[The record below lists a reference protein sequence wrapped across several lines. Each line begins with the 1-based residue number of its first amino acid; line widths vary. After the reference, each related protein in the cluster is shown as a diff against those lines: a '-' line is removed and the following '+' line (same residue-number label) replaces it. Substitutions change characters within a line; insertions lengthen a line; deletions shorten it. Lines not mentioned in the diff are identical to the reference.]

1 MQRNPKV
8 SRTGAKPHATPR
20 ALPVTEPKEGT
31 CGARTKG
38 RVGFCSKPAGWRTDH
53 EGQGKCYL
61 HGGATPIKHG
71 RYSTIKRPEIRAL
84 IEQYEAD
91 DNPLNI
97 FPELAAARAFLHDFI
112 ERYDEWR
119 EAIIGWHVSWG
130 AAKKPLPE
138 DKLAAFTAVVDEWE
152 NDLYTNTPEDE
163 VTERQKTDLEQARSF
178 LSLLTGD
185 LNESRPRQVLD
196 ISDAVRHADTITK
209 IVERIEKIRSSG
221 FTYEQI
227 KRFLFEVDRVLAAR
241 ITDIP
246 LLEQMRDEI
255 LAIRV

>member
-1 MQRNPKV
+1 MRRSASSAPHESNGKC
-8 SRTGAKPHATPR
+8 GAKTRGGSA
-20 ALPVTEPKEGT
+20 
-31 CGARTKG
+31 
-38 RVGFCSKPAGWRTDH
+38 CSFIAGYKTDH
-53 EGQGKCYL
+53 PGQGRCHL

-71 RYSTIKRPEIRAL
+71 RYSTIKRPEIRQL
-84 IEQYEAD
+84 IEEFEAD

-97 FPELAAARAFLHDFI
+97 FPELAIARAMLKDYI

-119 EAIIGWHVSWG
+119 EAIIGWHLSWG

-138 DKLAAFTAVVDEWE
+138 DKLMAFEAVVEEWE
-152 NDLYTNTPEDE
+152 HESYTQAEDGE
-163 VTERQKTDLEQARSF
+163 LTEKQKTDLEQARAF
-178 LSLLTGD
+178 IALLRGD
-185 LNESRPRQVLD
+185 LNEQRPRQVLD

-241 ITDIP
+241 ITDVA

>member
-1 MQRNPKV
+1 MSAGNGTKPRRAQRNPKEV
-8 SRTGAKPHATPR
+8 RRKAAPQGGTACGASAR
-20 ALPVTEPKEGT
+20 SSGGT
-31 CGARTKG
+31 CRN
-38 RVGFCSKPAGWRTDH
+38 PAGFKTDH
-53 EGQGKCYL
+53 PGQGRCHL

-119 EAIIGWHVSWG
+119 EAIIGWHVSWSS
-130 AAKKPLPE
+130 AKKPLPE
-138 DKLAAFTAVVDEWE
+138 DKLAAFTNVVDEWE
-152 NDLYTNTPEDE
+152 NELYTTSENGEL
-163 VTERQKTDLEQARSF
+163 TERQKTDLEQARSF
-178 LSLLTGD
+178 LSLLKGD

-196 ISDAVRHADTITK
+196 ISDAVKHADTITK

-241 ITDIP
+241 ITDVA